1 MPAAKFK
8 IIRKCKL
15 CGEDFQPKPWIPYI
29 VYHVAVIQRGT
40 NDGKKNFRQSKYSLM
55 RYCLRKNDESEE
67 YNDGSGI
74 VYIKLCR
81 IFVTNQRVIIDIAI
95 QNQ

>member
-1 MPAAKFK
+1 MTD
-8 IIRKCKL
+8 L
-15 CGEDFQPKPWIPYI
+15 
-29 VYHVAVIQRGT
+29 V
-40 NDGKKNFRQSKYSLM
+40 LM

-81 IFVTNQRVIIDIAI
+81 IFVTN
-95 QNQ
+95 